1 MIGAIFGDIVGS
13 VYEFNPTHDYHFP
26 LLTKESTFTDDT
38 ICTIAIAAAYMDRR
52 PYKDLLR
59 LWCYGYPTPMGGYGA
74 RFSEW
79 LRSSNPYAYH
89 SWGNG
94 SAMRVSSIGWLCSSI
109 EEVLQEATY
118 SAACTHNH
126 PDGIRGAQAVAAAV
140 YLARTD
146 MGKDELLAYVR
157 DKFDYP
163 TSYYDE
169 NGDVDYDLDDYRGH
183 FDESCEG
190 TVSAAFLCIRDSYD
204 FESAIRLAVSLGAD
218 ADTLGAIVGAI
229 AEPLYGMPKEFKE
242 EALKRLPE
250 DMLDVYSQ
258 FKKSISL

>member
-59 LWCYGYPTPMGGYGA
+59 LWCYGYPTPMGGYGG

-79 LRSSNPYAYH
+79 LRTPNPCAYY

-94 SAMRVSSIGWLCSSI
+94 SAMRVSSLGWLCSSI
-109 EEVLQEATY
+109 EEVLQEATC

-140 YLARTD
+140 YLARTG

-169 NGDVDYDLDDYRGH
+169 NGDVDYDLDDYRDY

-190 TVSAAFLCIRDSYD
+190 TVSAAFLCIRDSHD

-229 AEPLYGMPKEFKE
+229 AEPLYGMPLEFKE
-242 EALKRLPE
+242 E
-250 DMLDVYSQ
+250 V
-258 FKKSISL
+258 FK